1 MKILPA
7 TLILATFGLAAAAT
21 ADAATVAA
29 PNIACR
35 AEADSKKI
43 LEFDAKKDD
52 GGREKFAAAKI
63 ASGDCTRLFRGMPVS
78 VDKQDGPLLCV
89 RETGGLDCYWAVA
102 DAINRKPPPE
112 AAGRPK
118 PPDGD
123 EKKSGPGGAGGVG
136 RGGGFG
142 LGGGSGGGFGGGSG
156 GGFGGPSS
164 SGQ

>member
-1 MKILPA
+1 MKIFPA
-7 TLILATFGLAAAAT
+7 TLILATFGLAAAPT

-29 PNIACR
+29 PNTACR
-35 AEADSKKI
+35 AEAELKKI
-43 LEFDAKKDD
+43 LEFNAKKDD

-102 DAINRKPPPE
+102 DAVNRKPPPE
-112 AAGRPK
+112 AAGRPG

-123 EKKSGPGGAGGVG
+123 EKKGGGGGPGGAGGVG

-142 LGGGSGGGFGGGSG
+142 LGGGSGGGLG
-156 GGFGGPSS
+156 GGFGGPPG

>member
-1 MKILPA
+1 MKIFSA
-7 TLILATFGLAAAAT
+7 TLILATVGLAAAAT

-43 LEFDAKKDD
+43 LEFDAKKDS
-52 GGREKFAAAKI
+52 GGRETFSAAKI
-63 ASGDCTRLFRGMPVS
+63 ASGDCTRLFQGMPVS

-89 RETGGLDCYWAVA
+89 RESGGLDCYWAVA
-102 DAINRKPPPE
+102 DAINRKPPAE
-112 AAGRPK
+112 AAGRPG

-123 EKKSGPGGAGGVG
+123 EKKGGGGGPGGGGG

-142 LGGGSGGGFGGGSG
+142 PGGGSSASGFG
-156 GGFGGPSS
+156 GGFGGPPS